1 MVVFPNA
8 KINLGLN
15 ITKKRQDG
23 YHELETFFYPVPWQ
37 EALEIVES
45 EKTGVSVS
53 GIAVPNDGDNI
64 VLKAYQLLKS
74 EYDLPPV
81 QIHLH
86 KVIPIGAGLGGGSAD
101 AAFTLTLLN
110 NLLELGLNDSRLM
123 KYAVSLGAD
132 CAFFIKNKPMLA
144 TGVGEQLTEVDIS
157 LDGKF
162 IMLVYPDIHIST
174 KEAFSNITPKRPD
187 IHIHQMLAEEK
198 ITDWKDILKNDFE
211 PGLFESYPV
220 LSKLKQQLY
229 DAGAI
234 YASMSGSGSCMYG
247 IFEKNPQITF
257 PKHYSTWSGRI

>member
-15 ITKKRQDG
+15 IVKKRQDG

-37 EALEIVES
+37 EALEIVEA
-45 EKTGVSVS
+45 EKTKVAVS
-53 GIAVPNDGDNI
+53 GIEVPNDGDNI

-74 EYDLPPV
+74 DYDLSPV

-101 AAFTLTLLN
+101 AAFTLKLLN
-110 NLLELGLNDSRLM
+110 NLFELGLSDTQQM

-144 TGVGEQLTEVDIS
+144 TGIGEQLTEVEIS
-157 LDGKF
+157 LEGKF
-162 IMLVYPDIHIST
+162 ILLVYPDIHIST
-174 KEAFSNITPKRPD
+174 KEAFSNITPQNPTIR
-187 IHIHQMLAEEK
+187 IHQILTKEK
-198 ITDWKDILKNDFE
+198 IHDWKHMLKNDFE
-211 PGLFESYPV
+211 PGLFEKYPI
-220 LSKLKQQLY
+220 LRELKQQLY
-229 DAGAI
+229 DSGAI

-247 IFEKNPQITF
+247 IFEENPQFNF
-257 PKHYSTWSGRI
+257 PEHYKTWSGRL

>member
-37 EALEIVES
+37 EALEIVEA
-45 EKTGVSVS
+45 EKTKVAVS
-53 GIAVPNDGDNI
+53 GISVPNDGDNI

-74 EYDLPPV
+74 DYDLPPV

-101 AAFTLTLLN
+101 AAFTLKLLN
-110 NLLELGLNDSRLM
+110 NLFKLGLNDSQLM

-144 TGVGEQLTEVDIS
+144 TGIGEQLTEVDIS
-157 LDGKF
+157 LEGKF
-162 IMLVYPDIHIST
+162 VLLVYPDIHIAT
-174 KEAFSNITPKRPD
+174 KEAFSNIKPKKPAMSIRQFLVEKK
-187 IHIHQMLAEEK
+187 IHN
-198 ITDWKDILKNDFE
+198 WKLMLKNDFE
-211 PGLFESYPV
+211 PGLFEKYPI
-220 LSKLKQQLY
+220 LRELKQQLY
-229 DAGAI
+229 DSGAI

-247 IFEKNPQITF
+247 IFDGNPQINF
-257 PKHYSTWSGRI
+257 PEHYKTWSGRL